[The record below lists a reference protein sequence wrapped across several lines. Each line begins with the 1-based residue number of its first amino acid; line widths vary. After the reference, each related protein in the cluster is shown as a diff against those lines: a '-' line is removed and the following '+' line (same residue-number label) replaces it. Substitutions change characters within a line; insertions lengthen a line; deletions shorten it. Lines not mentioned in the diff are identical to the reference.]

1 MSGYEL
7 SFIDINGE
15 DNSKLFFEK
24 ECDILEWV
32 KNSYC
37 LSDEDVEHF
46 RIVKYLPNVTHSFD
60 ISYKYVSEEDLYKNG
75 DEVSV
80 FGFVGEFIKAEDGK
94 ALVHFGGEA
103 LHFCQEWYDISDLTL
118 I

>member
-1 MSGYEL
+1 MS
-7 SFIDINGE
+7 
-15 DNSKLFFEK
+15 K
-24 ECDILEWV
+24 
-32 KNSYC
+32 
-37 LSDEDVEHF
+37 
-46 RIVKYLPNVTHSFD
+46 
-60 ISYKYVSEEDLYKNG
+60 EDLYKNG

-80 FGFVGEFIKAEDGK
+80 FGFVGVFIKAEDGK